1 MPEGP
6 EIRRAADV
14 LGRVLTGRPLVR
26 VEYRVPGIARAGRRL
41 AGACVAGVAARG
53 KALLIAYDNGLT
65 HYSHNQLY
73 GAWVVRSARDSEDA
87 DHRAVRVVLATAR
100 HVATLYSATEIALL
114 DAGSLARHPFL
125 ARLGPD
131 VLDRATTPR
140 VIVARLGDPRFA
152 GRSLGALLLDQGF
165 VAGLGNYLRSDILHA
180 ARLHPAGR
188 PVELD
193 TTGIAALAAAI
204 HALPRQSYRTRGITN
219 DLARARRLAS
229 AGVGFDDY
237 RFLAYDRA
245 GRPCYG
251 CGTAIRRADAGGR
264 GLFFCPRCQR
274 R

>member
-6 EIRRAADV
+6 EVRRAADA

-26 VEYRVPGIARAGRRL
+26 IEYRVPGLARAARRL
-41 AGACVAGVAARG
+41 AGARVANVAARG

-73 GAWVVRSARDSEDA
+73 GQWVVRAAGQDDGVDA
-87 DHRAVRVVLATAR
+87 RAVRVVLATER
-100 HVATLYSATEIALL
+100 YVATLYSATAIALL
-114 DAGSLARHPFL
+114 DRNGLARHPFL

-140 VIVARLGDPRFA
+140 AIRARLADPRFA

-165 VAGLGNYLRSDILHA
+165 VAGLGNYLRSDVLHA
-180 ARLHPAGR
+180 ARLHPAR
-188 PVELD
+188 RAADLD
-193 TTGIAALAAAI
+193 ADDISALAAAI

-219 DLARARRLAS
+219 DLARARRLAA
-229 AGVGFDDY
+229 AGVAFADY

-245 GRPCYG
+245 GRPCYR
-251 CGTAIRRADAGGR
+251 CGTTIRRSDAGGR
-264 GLFFCPRCQR
+264 GLFVCPRCQR
-274 R
+274 P